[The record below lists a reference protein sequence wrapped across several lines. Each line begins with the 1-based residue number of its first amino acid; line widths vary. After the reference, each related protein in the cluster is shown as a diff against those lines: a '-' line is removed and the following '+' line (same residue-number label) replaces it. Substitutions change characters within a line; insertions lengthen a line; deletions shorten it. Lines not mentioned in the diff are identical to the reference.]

1 MYDVIFIGSGHA
13 AWHGAQ
19 ILAKAGQKVALV
31 EANKVAG
38 TCTNFGCNAKILLD
52 GPAEIIHH
60 LQHYHGIGIED
71 TPAIVWPALMNYKHQ
86 VIDPLSDGLAKMLA
100 VDGIEI
106 IAGHASFVDPHTIN
120 VDGTQYQAD
129 KFVIATGQKP
139 AKLPIPGQEFTHDS
153 TDFLD
158 LPDMPKSIVFIGAGY
173 IAMEFAAI
181 AQAAGSHVTLVEYG
195 ATALNGFDAEY
206 GQRVV
211 REMQDRGI
219 EFVFSDAVASVSQAS
234 DQFVVNTA
242 NGHHITA
249 DYVMDSTGR
258 VANIDGLG
266 LDTIGVD
273 YNRQGVLVNEFL
285 QTNIANIYASGD
297 VIDKPIAR
305 LTPTATFESNYVAS
319 VLLGNGQPI
328 AYPAVPTVAFT
339 LPRVAQI
346 GLLPQE
352 AELENC
358 KVYKIPYGKMMR
370 FQAQNDVHAA
380 LKIVVNEQR
389 QLVGAALIG
398 DFAPEV
404 VNALVPVINDKYTAA
419 KLANTIYAFPTHSGI
434 VLPLIAKFLA

>member
-19 ILAKAGQKVALV
+19 MLAKVGKKVALV

-52 GPAEIIHH
+52 GPAEIIYH
-60 LQHYHGIGIED
+60 LHHYHGIGIED

-86 VIDPLSDGLAKMLA
+86 VIDPLSDGLAHMLA

-106 IAGHASFVDPHTIN
+106 IAGHASFIDPHTITVN
-120 VDGTQYQAD
+120 GTQYQAD
-129 KFVIATGQKP
+129 KFVIATGQTP
-139 AKLPIPGQEFTHDS
+139 AKLDIPGKEFTHDS

-181 AQAAGSHVTLVEYG
+181 AQAAGSHVTLIEYG
-195 ATALNGFDAEY
+195 ATALNGFDADY
-206 GQRVV
+206 AAHVV
-211 REMQDRGI
+211 SEMQARGI
-219 EFVFSDAVASVSQAS
+219 DFVFSNAVASVEQAG
-234 DQFVVNTA
+234 DQFVVSTA
-242 NGHHITA
+242 QGQHITA
-249 DYVMDSTGR
+249 DYVIDSTGR

-266 LDTIGVD
+266 LDTLGID

-297 VIDKPIAR
+297 VIAKTIPR

-319 VLLGNGQPI
+319 VILGNDQPI

-339 LPRVAQI
+339 LPRIAQI

-358 KVYKIPYGKMMR
+358 KVYEIPYGKMMR

-380 LKIVVNEQR
+380 IKVVVNAQG
-389 QLVGAALIG
+389 QLVGASLIG

-404 VNALVPVINDKYTAA
+404 INALVPVINDQYTAA
-419 KLANTIYAFPTHSGI
+419 KLASTIYAFPTHSGI